1 MKELYKALLKF
12 QGLMKPV
19 AKDATNPHFRND
31 YASLAAI
38 VKAAT
43 PHLQACGLA
52 FSQAIL
58 EGNKLRTRVMHAESG
73 EMEESTM
80 DLNPIKLD
88 PQGVGSSATYGKRY
102 ALAAMLGIVSEDE
115 DDDGE
120 AAVGRTAPV
129 AAKAAPVARGEL
141 LTDAQRTKIWAMAG
155 ERGFTTDAM
164 NARAMESYGV
174 RVSSLTKEQAAEVI
188 EKMAQK

>member
-19 AKDATNPHFRND
+19 AKDANNPHFDND

-52 FSQAIL
+52 FTQVPV
-58 EGNKLRTRVMHAESG
+58 EDGRLRTTIFHVESG
-73 EMEESTM
+73 ECVESTM
-80 DLNPIKLD
+80 ELNATRKD
-88 PQGVGSSATYGKRY
+88 PQGIGSAMTYAKRQ
-102 ALAAMLGIVSEDE
+102 ALTAMLGIVSEDE

-188 EKMAQK
+188 EKMSQK